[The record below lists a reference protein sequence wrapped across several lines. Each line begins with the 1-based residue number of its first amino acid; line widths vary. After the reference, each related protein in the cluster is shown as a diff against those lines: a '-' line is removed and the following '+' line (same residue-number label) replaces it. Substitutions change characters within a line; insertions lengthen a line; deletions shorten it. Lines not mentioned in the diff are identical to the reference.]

1 MSPSTKS
8 ASTTSQQAKKK
19 TLSLAQIK
27 YVIALHNSSMNK
39 QKSISES
46 TAKIASLQKYTVNKN
61 YILQLR
67 VHMLKIRK
75 AMADKKQE
83 APSVTAPAL
92 QESTEQPIIQPNPM
106 KASPIPIRRRSLA
119 PLSPLCQ

>member
-1 MSPSTKS
+1 MSPSTKT

-27 YVIALHNSSMNK
+27 YVIALHKSSMTK

-46 TAKIASLQKYTVNKN
+46 TAKVASLRKYTVNKN

-83 APSVTAPAL
+83 APSVAAPAL
-92 QESTEQPIIQPNPM
+92 QEPTEQPIIRANPM
-106 KASPIPIRRRSLA
+106 KASPIPTRRRCPA